1 MKTRRTAERNA
12 TRIADNDVQAG
23 NISVIPLRGAKSEKT
38 KQDTSIL
45 RLRPAH
51 QAAVLTHD
59 LIAERAR
66 TIWLERGCS
75 SDQDEENWRDAE
87 VQLKTELGIG

>member
-1 MKTRRTAERNA
+1 MKIRRTA
-12 TRIADNDVQAG
+12 DNEVQASSR
-23 NISVIPLRGAKSEKT
+23 NIIPLRGANAEKT

-45 RLRPAH
+45 KLRPAL
-51 QAAVLTHD
+51 QAVVLTHD

-75 SDQDEENWRDAE
+75 VNRDEENWRDAE
-87 VQLKTELGIG
+87 AQLKTELGIV